1 MYQPNRISW
10 SYLKTWV
17 RIYILLLQKINDLHD
32 KNRPTA
38 WGEVR
43 ATQDLDLL
51 SSSTAV
57 SRLVKRLEKAGL
69 RFDHR
74 TGDPD
79 NPIES
84 VVRIEMGSAENPYEV
99 DILAGIRG
107 APPGILDRVH
117 AVEFRGLIIPVASP
131 EDTVILK
138 LLGGSARDLED
149 ALSILRIQGNRLSL
163 RLIRDLCPEQ
173 TKETLNRLIAL
184 L

>member
-1 MYQPNRISW
+1 MTLRDLLAPIDKLLVEERIR
-10 SYLKTWV
+10 YAV
-17 RIYILLLQKINDLHD
+17 IGGYAVA
-32 KNRPTA
+32 A
-38 WGEVR
+38 WGQVR

-51 SSSTAV
+51 CSLADV
-57 SRLVKRLEKAGL
+57 SRLVERLERAGL
-69 RFDHR
+69 RFNQR
-74 TGDPD
+74 TGDRD
-79 NPIES
+79 DPIES
-84 VVRIEMGSAENPYEV
+84 VIRIEMESADNPYEV

-107 APPGILDRVH
+107 TPPGILERVH
-117 AVEFRGLIIPVASP
+117 PVEFKGLTIPVASP

-163 RLIRDLCPEQ
+163 PLMRDLCPAE